1 MTNAHPRLNLGEPQT
16 GEKKPYPAGKMPV
29 GMSPVMA
36 QYWETKQQYPA
47 CLLFFRMGDF
57 YEMFFEDAVVAAKA
71 LDIALTKR
79 GKQEGE
85 EIPMCGVPAHTYE
98 TYLARLIQKGF
109 KVAVCEQMEDPE
121 TAKKRGARGPLRRD
135 VVRVVT
141 AGTLTEEGL
150 LDARQNNFLVALSPL
165 ARKVI
170 GVGAIDLS
178 TGVFLIEE
186 TSPDGL
192 ASLLARLNPAEIVL
206 PDRLLEEPALYETF
220 GAWKKKLSPLPQAR
234 FDGQNNRR
242 RLEEVYQVQTLEAF
256 GNFTQSE
263 IQAAGALIDY
273 IHITQ
278 KSALKMIER
287 PRKISSQAILM
298 IDPATRRSLEMEVT
312 LSGSRQGTLL
322 STIDETLT
330 AAGSRLLSLRLN
342 APLTNSTAIAQRLDM
357 VTFFVEAPEV
367 RGQVR
372 NALKSCPDME
382 RALSRINLGRGSP
395 RDLAALRDGLKQ
407 SEIIQSILTPHNM
420 PAPLSRE
427 CTHLNGHVTL
437 RERLSRALAENLPFQ
452 ARDGGFIAA
461 GYHEGLD
468 TYRTLR
474 DDSFGLTRKL
484 QEEYIAKTG
493 IHTLKIRHNHVIGYH
508 VDISPSHAQKLA
520 LAQGEGTEEFI
531 HRQTLG
537 SSVRYTTVALSDLE
551 RRIEAAAHQAL
562 ALELQLFADL
572 IGEAQGRAPEILR
585 TCRALASIDVASALA
600 ELGSRE
606 GYARPCVDDSLIFDV
621 RGGRHP
627 VVEAALKAGNDTPFV
642 ANGCL
647 MDDATQL
654 ILMTGPNMA
663 GKSTYLRQNAV
674 IILLAQMGSYVPAA
688 SAHIGVVDR
697 IFSRVGAADD
707 LAAGRSTFMVEM
719 VETAAILHQATVRS
733 FVILDEIGR
742 GTATFDGLSIAW
754 AVVESLCQVNK
765 CRALF
770 ATHYHELTQLTQTLP
785 MMVCSTMRIKEW
797 NGDVIFLHEVIPGYA
812 DKSYGIH
819 VAALAGL
826 PALAVERAHHVLRAL
841 EGKQKEMPVI
851 PEMAASPP
859 LPSAAIVSGM
869 PSSLAPS
876 PVEEALRALALDD
889 LSPRQALDELYR
901 LKEMAKK

>member
-1 MTNAHPRLNLGEPQT
+1 MTNAQSLLNFGEPEVL
-16 GEKKPYPAGKMPV
+16 EKSQAPAGL
-29 GMSPVMA
+29 SPAMA
-36 QYWETKQQYPA
+36 QYWEVKQQYPT
-47 CLLFFRMGDF
+47 CLVFFRMGDF
-57 YEMFFEDAVVAAKA
+57 YEMFFDDAIAAAKA

-98 TYLARLIQKGF
+98 IYLAKLIQKGF
-109 KVAVCEQMEDPE
+109 KVAVCEQMEDPAA
-121 TAKKRGARGPLRRD
+121 AKKRGSKGPLRRD

-150 LDARQNNFLVALSPL
+150 LDARQNNFLVALSPIMKN
-165 ARKVI
+165 AI

-186 TSPDGL
+186 TTVDGL

-220 GAWKKKLSPLPQAR
+220 GSWKKKLSPLPQAR
-234 FDGQNNRR
+234 FDGDNNRR

-256 GNFTQSE
+256 GNFTMNE
-263 IQAAGALIDY
+263 IRAAGALVDY

-287 PRKISSQAILM
+287 PRKISSQGILI
-298 IDPATRRSLEMEVT
+298 IDPPTRRSLELEVT
-312 LSGSRQGTLL
+312 LSGQRQGTLL
-322 STIDETLT
+322 STIDQTMT
-330 AAGSRLLSLRLN
+330 AAGSRLLSLRLS
-342 APLTNSTAIAQRLDM
+342 APLTNAAAIAQRLDM
-357 VTFFVEAPEV
+357 VTFFVEAPNV
-367 RGQVR
+367 KDQVR

-395 RDLAALRDGLKQ
+395 RDLAALRDGLRQAEK
-407 SEIIQSILTPHNM
+407 IQGILSLQKM
-420 PAPLSRE
+420 PEPIARE
-427 CTHLNGHVTL
+427 NERLGGHATVL
-437 RERLSRALAENLPFQ
+437 DRLSRALADSLPPY

-461 GYHEGLD
+461 NYHEGLD

-474 DDSFGLTRKL
+474 DDSFSLTQKL
-484 QEEYIAKTG
+484 QSDYIAKTG
-493 IHTLKIRHNHVIGYH
+493 INTLKIRHNNVIGYH
-508 VDISPSHAQKLA
+508 IDIGPSHAQKMS
-520 LAQGEGTEEFI
+520 EEFI

-537 SSVRYTTVALSDLE
+537 SSIRYTTTALVELE
-551 RRIEAAAHQAL
+551 RQIEAAAHQAL

-572 IGEAQGRAPEILR
+572 IGEVQGRASEILQ
-585 TCRALASIDVASALA
+585 TCRSLASLDVAAALA
-600 ELGSRE
+600 ELAITE
-606 GYARPCVDDSLIFDV
+606 NYVRPIVDDSVMFDV
-621 RGGRHP
+621 KGGRHP
-627 VVEAALKAGNDTPFV
+627 VVETALKGAGDAPFV

-647 MDDATQL
+647 MDDQKKL

-663 GKSTYLRQNAV
+663 GKSTFLRQNAV
-674 IILLAQMGSYVPAA
+674 IILLAQMGAYVPAA
-688 SAHIGVVDR
+688 SAHIGIVDR

-719 VETAAILHQATVRS
+719 VETAAILHQATLRS

-770 ATHYHELTQLTQTLP
+770 ATHYHELTQLTETLP
-785 MMVCSTMRIKEW
+785 MMVCATMRIKEW
-797 NGDVIFLHEVIPGYA
+797 QGDVIFLHEVIPGCA

-826 PALAVERAHHVLRAL
+826 PDRAVERAKQVLATLEEERKDAPAIPAAVVPAVTSAL
-841 EGKQKEMPVI
+841 E
-851 PEMAASPP
+851 
-859 LPSAAIVSGM
+859 
-869 PSSLAPS
+869 PS
-876 PVEEALRALALDD
+876 PAEEALRTLSLDD

-901 LKEMAKK
+901 LKGLVG

>member
-1 MTNAHPRLNLGEPQT
+1 MANAQFLLNFDEPHVVERPL
-16 GEKKPYPAGKMPV
+16 EKSQMPG

-36 QYWETKQQYPA
+36 QYWEVKQQYPT

-57 YEMFFEDAVVAAKA
+57 YEMFFEDAVQAAKA

-109 KVAVCEQMEDPE
+109 KVAVCEQMEDPQA
-121 TAKKRGARGPLRRD
+121 AKKRGAKGPLRRD

-165 ARKVI
+165 THQKI

-178 TGVFLIEE
+178 TGVFLMEE
-186 TSPDGL
+186 TASRGL
-192 ASLLARLNPAEIVL
+192 ASLLARLNPAEIVV
-206 PDRLLEEPALYETF
+206 PDRLLEEPTLFETF

-234 FDGQNNRR
+234 FDEENSRR
-242 RLEEVYQVQTLEAF
+242 RLEQVYQVQTLEAF
-256 GNFTQSE
+256 GNFTSAE
-263 IQAAGALIDY
+263 IRAAGALIDY

-278 KSALKMIER
+278 KSALKMVER
-287 PRKISSQAILM
+287 PRKITSDAILV
-298 IDPATRRSLEMEVT
+298 IDPATRRSLELEVT

-342 APLTNSTAIAQRLDM
+342 APLTNPATIAGRLDM
-357 VTFFVEAPEV
+357 VAFFVDHGEMRKE
-367 RGQVR
+367 VR
-372 NALKSCPDME
+372 NALKACPDME

-395 RDLAALRDGLKQ
+395 RDLAALRDGLRQ
-407 SEIIQSILTPHNM
+407 SGIVQKILSAPDL
-420 PAPLSRE
+420 PDPLSRE
-427 CTHLNGHVTL
+427 SVRLGGHMAL
-437 RERLSRALAENLPFQ
+437 IDRLTRALAESLPPF

-468 TYRTLR
+468 TFRTLR
-474 DDSFGLTRKL
+474 DDSFSLTQKL
-484 QEEYIAKTG
+484 QAEYMSKTG
-493 IHTLKIRHNHVIGYH
+493 IAALKIRHNNVIGYH
-508 VDISPSHAQKLA
+508 VDIGPSHASKM
-520 LAQGEGTEEFI
+520 GEEFI

-537 SSVRYTTVALSDLE
+537 SSIRYTTVALSDLE

-562 ALELQLFADL
+562 EVELQLFADL
-572 IGEAQGRAPEILR
+572 IGEVQGRAPEILQ
-585 TCRALASIDVASALA
+585 TCRALASIDVAAALA
-600 ELGSRE
+600 ELAVRE
-606 GYARPCVDDSLIFDV
+606 KYVRPTVDDSLMFDV

-627 VVEAALKAGNDTPFV
+627 VVEAALRTASDTPFV
-642 ANGCL
+642 PNDCF
-647 MDDATQL
+647 MDDTTKL

-674 IILLAQMGSYVPAA
+674 IILLAQMGSYVPAT
-688 SAHIGVVDR
+688 SAHVGVVDR

-719 VETAAILHQATVRS
+719 VETAAILHQATARS

-754 AVVESLCQVNK
+754 AVVESLCQVNQS
-765 CRALF
+765 RALF
-770 ATHYHELTQLTQTLP
+770 ATHYHELTQLADTLP
-785 MMVCSTMRIKEW
+785 MVVCATMRIKEW
-797 NGDVIFLHEVIPGYA
+797 NGDVVFLHEVIPGCA

-826 PALAVERAHHVLRAL
+826 PEIAIARAQQVLQTLEA
-841 EGKQKEMPVI
+841 EGKDMPLI
-851 PEMAASPP
+851 PEALPMASPP
-859 LPSAAIVSGM
+859 ALA
-869 PSSLAPS
+869 APS
-876 PVEEALRALALDD
+876 PVEDALRNLALDD
-889 LSPRQALDELYR
+889 LSPRQALEELYR
-901 LKEMAKK
+901 LKGMV

>member
-1 MTNAHPRLNLGEPQT
+1 MTNAQPLLNFGEPQVI
-16 GEKKPYPAGKMPV
+16 EKTPETPKMPV

-36 QYWETKQQYPA
+36 QYWEVKQQYPT

-57 YEMFFEDAVVAAKA
+57 YEMFFDDAVRAAKA

-109 KVAVCEQMEDPE
+109 KVAVCEQMEDPQA
-121 TAKKRGARGPLRRD
+121 AKKRGAKGPLRRD

-150 LDARQNNFLVALSPL
+150 LDARQNNFLVALSPVTHQ
-165 ARKVI
+165 KI

-186 TSPDGL
+186 TAPEALG
-192 ASLLARLNPAEIVL
+192 SLLARLNPAEIVV
-206 PDRLLEEPALYETF
+206 PDRLLEEPILFETF

-234 FDGQNNRR
+234 FDEENSRR
-242 RLEEVYQVQTLEAF
+242 RLEQVYQVQTLEAF
-256 GNFTQSE
+256 GNFTSAE
-263 IQAAGALIDY
+263 IRAAGALIDY

-278 KSALKMIER
+278 KSALKMVER
-287 PRKISSQAILM
+287 PRKISSDAILV
-298 IDPATRRSLEMEVT
+298 IDPATRRSLELEVT
-312 LSGSRQGTLL
+312 LNGSRQGTLL

-342 APLTNSTAIAQRLDM
+342 APLTNPAAIAGRLDM
-357 VTFFVEAPEV
+357 VTFFVEKPEARSAV
-367 RGQVR
+367 RG
-372 NALKSCPDME
+372 ALKACPDME

-407 SEIIQSILTPHNM
+407 SGIVQEILTALDLPES
-420 PAPLSRE
+420 LSRE
-427 CTHLNGHVTL
+427 SIRLGGHMTL
-437 RERLSRALAENLPFQ
+437 IERFTRALGDSLPPY
-452 ARDGGFIAA
+452 ARDGGFIAS

-468 TYRTLR
+468 GFRTLR
-474 DDSFGLTRKL
+474 DDSFSLTQKL
-484 QEEYIAKTG
+484 QAEYMAKTG
-493 IHTLKIRHNHVIGYH
+493 IATLKIRHNNVIGYH
-508 VDISPSHAQKLA
+508 VDIGPSHATKM
-520 LAQGEGTEEFI
+520 GEEFI

-537 SSVRYTTVALSDLE
+537 SSIRYTTVALSDLE

-562 ALELQLFADL
+562 EVELQLFADL
-572 IGEAQGRAPEILR
+572 IGEAQGRAPEILQ
-585 TCRALASIDVASALA
+585 TCRALASIDVAAALA
-600 ELGSRE
+600 ELACRE
-606 GYARPCVDDSLIFDV
+606 TYVRPLVDDSLMFDV
-621 RGGRHP
+621 QGGRHP
-627 VVEAALKAGNDTPFV
+627 VVEAALRATTDTPFV

-647 MDDATQL
+647 MDDATKL

-674 IILLAQMGSYVPAA
+674 IILLAQMGSYVPAT

-719 VETAAILHQATVRS
+719 VETAAILHQATARS

-754 AVVESLCQVNK
+754 AVVESLCAVNK

-770 ATHYHELTQLTQTLP
+770 ATHYHELTQLTTTLP
-785 MMVCSTMRIKEW
+785 IMACATMRIKEW
-797 NGDVIFLHEVIPGYA
+797 NGDVIFLHEVIPGCA

-826 PALAVERAHHVLRAL
+826 PAMAVERARQVLETLEA
-841 EGKQKEMPVI
+841 EGKDTPSI
-851 PEMAASPP
+851 PEP
-859 LPSAAIVSGM
+859 LPVVDTSVVV
-869 PSSLAPS
+869 SSL
-876 PVEEALRALALDD
+876 VQDALRDLVLDD
-889 LSPRQALDELYR
+889 LSPRQALEELYR
-901 LKEMAKK
+901 LKGMV

>member
-1 MTNAHPRLNLGEPQT
+1 MTVAQPLLNLNEPEAL
-16 GEKKPYPAGKMPV
+16 EKSLSSVEKPPV
-29 GMSPVMA
+29 GMSPVMT
-36 QYWETKQQYPA
+36 QYWVVKQQYPH

-57 YEMFFEDAVVAAKA
+57 YEMFFDDAVAAAKA

-98 TYLARLIQKGF
+98 IYLAKLIQKGF
-109 KVAVCEQMEDPE
+109 KVAVCEQMEDPAA
-121 TAKKRGARGPLRRD
+121 AKKRGAKGPLLRD

-150 LDARQNNFLVALSPL
+150 LDARQNNFLVALSPVTQ
-165 ARKVI
+165 KMV

-186 TSPDGL
+186 TTMDGL

-206 PDRLLEEPALYETF
+206 PDRLLEEPSLFETF
-220 GAWKKKLSPLPQAR
+220 AAWKKKLSPLPQAR
-234 FDGQNNRR
+234 FDGDNNRR

-256 GNFTQSE
+256 GNFTTSE
-263 IQAAGALIDY
+263 IRAAGALIDY

-287 PRKISSQAILM
+287 PRKISAQSLLI
-298 IDPATRRSLEMEVT
+298 IDPATRRSLELELT
-312 LSGSRQGTLL
+312 LSGQRHGTLL

-330 AAGSRLLSLRLN
+330 AAGSRLLSLRLS
-342 APLTNSTAIAQRLDM
+342 APLTDPVAITHRLDA
-357 VTFFVEAPEV
+357 VTFFVEAIEIKNQI
-367 RGQVR
+367 RHT
-372 NALKSCPDME
+372 LKSCPDME

-395 RDLAALRDGLKQ
+395 RDLAALRDGLTKAQGIQTILAEQ
-407 SEIIQSILTPHNM
+407 SQPE
-420 PAPLSRE
+420 PL
-427 CTHLNGHVTL
+427 L
-437 RERLSRALAENLPFQ
+437 RESSRLGGHTTLIDRLNRALGENLPPH
-452 ARDGGFIAA
+452 ARDGGFIAH
-461 GYHEGLD
+461 GYHEELD

-474 DDSFGLTRKL
+474 DDSFSLTQKL
-484 QEEYIAKTG
+484 QAEYIAKTG
-493 IHTLKIRHNHVIGYH
+493 INTLKIRHNNVIGYH
-508 VDISPSHAQKLA
+508 VDIGPSHAQKMS
-520 LAQGEGTEEFI
+520 EEFI

-537 SSVRYTTVALSDLE
+537 SSIRYTTVPLSELE
-551 RRIEAAAHQAL
+551 RKIEAAAHQAL

-572 IGEAQGRAPEILR
+572 IGEVQGRAPDILQ
-585 TCRALASIDVASALA
+585 TCRALASIDVAAALA
-600 ELGSRE
+600 ELAVHE
-606 GYARPCVDDSLIFDV
+606 NYVRPIVDDSLMFSV
-621 RGGRHP
+621 KGGRHP
-627 VVEAALKAGNDTPFV
+627 VVEAALKAADDSPFV
-642 ANGCL
+642 ANDCL
-647 MDDATQL
+647 MDEERKL

-663 GKSTYLRQNAV
+663 GKSTFLRQNAV
-674 IILLAQMGSYVPAA
+674 IILLAQMGSYVPAS

-719 VETAAILHQATVRS
+719 VETAAILHQATHRS

-754 AVVESLCQVNK
+754 AVVESLCQVNQ

-770 ATHYHELTQLTQTLP
+770 ATHYHELTQLAETLP

-797 NGDVIFLHEVIPGYA
+797 NGDVIFLHEVIPGCA

-826 PALAVERAHHVLRAL
+826 PIQAVERAKQVLATL
-841 EGKQKEMPVI
+841 EQTRKDAPPI
-851 PEMAASPP
+851 PEAVVMPIPVAPETSSP
-859 LPSAAIVSGM
+859 IV
-869 PSSLAPS
+869 PS
-876 PVEEALRALALDD
+876 PVEKALQALVLDD
-889 LSPRQALDELYR
+889 ISPRQALDELYR
-901 LKEMAKK
+901 LKNLSL

>member
-1 MTNAHPRLNLGEPQT
+1 
-16 GEKKPYPAGKMPV
+16 
-29 GMSPVMA
+29 
-36 QYWETKQQYPA
+36 
-47 CLLFFRMGDF
+47 
-57 YEMFFEDAVVAAKA
+57 
-71 LDIALTKR
+71 
-79 GKQEGE
+79 
-85 EIPMCGVPAHTYE
+85 
-98 TYLARLIQKGF
+98 
-109 KVAVCEQMEDPE
+109 
-121 TAKKRGARGPLRRD
+121 
-135 VVRVVT
+135 
-141 AGTLTEEGL
+141 
-150 LDARQNNFLVALSPL
+150 
-165 ARKVI
+165 
-170 GVGAIDLS
+170 
-178 TGVFLIEE
+178 
-186 TSPDGL
+186 
-192 ASLLARLNPAEIVL
+192 
-206 PDRLLEEPALYETF
+206 
-220 GAWKKKLSPLPQAR
+220 
-234 FDGQNNRR
+234 
-242 RLEEVYQVQTLEAF
+242 
-256 GNFTQSE
+256 
-263 IQAAGALIDY
+263 
-273 IHITQ
+273 
-278 KSALKMIER
+278 
-287 PRKISSQAILM
+287 
-298 IDPATRRSLEMEVT
+298 
-312 LSGSRQGTLL
+312 
-322 STIDETLT
+322 
-330 AAGSRLLSLRLN
+330 
-342 APLTNSTAIAQRLDM
+342 
-357 VTFFVEAPEV
+357 
-367 RGQVR
+367 
-372 NALKSCPDME
+372 
-382 RALSRINLGRGSP
+382 
-395 RDLAALRDGLKQ
+395 
-407 SEIIQSILTPHNM
+407 
-420 PAPLSRE
+420 
-427 CTHLNGHVTL
+427 
-437 RERLSRALAENLPFQ
+437 LAENLPFQ

-520 LAQGEGTEEFI
+520 VSQKEGTEEFI

-572 IGEAQGRAPEILR
+572 IGVAQGRAPEILR
-585 TCRALASIDVASALA
+585 TCRALASIDVAAALA

-642 ANGCL
+642 ANDCL
-647 MDDATQL
+647 MDDATRL

-765 CRALF
+765 CRTLF

-797 NGDVIFLHEVIPGYA
+797 NGDVIFLHEVIPGCA

-826 PALAVERAHHVLRAL
+826 PALAVERAHHVLQAL

-851 PEMAASPP
+851 PEMAAFPP

-869 PSSLAPS
+869 PSSLTPS

>member
-1 MTNAHPRLNLGEPQT
+1 MTNPQPLLNFGEPQVVEVPL
-16 GEKKPYPAGKMPV
+16 EKTQAPA

-36 QYWETKQQYPA
+36 QYWEVKQQYPT

-57 YEMFFEDAVVAAKA
+57 YEMFFDDAVRAAKA

-109 KVAVCEQMEDPE
+109 KVAVCEQMEDPQA
-121 TAKKRGARGPLRRD
+121 AKKRGAKGPLRRD

-150 LDARQNNFLVALSPL
+150 LDARQNNFLVALSPITHQ
-165 ARKVI
+165 KI

-186 TSPDGL
+186 TALGGL
-192 ASLLARLNPAEIVL
+192 ASLLARLNPAEIVV
-206 PDRLLEEPALYETF
+206 PDRLLEEPTLFETF

-234 FDGQNNRR
+234 FDEENSRR
-242 RLEEVYQVQTLEAF
+242 RLEQIYQVQTLEAF
-256 GNFTQSE
+256 GDFTSAE
-263 IQAAGALIDY
+263 VRAAGALIDY

-278 KSALKMIER
+278 KSALKMVER
-287 PRKISSQAILM
+287 PRKISSDAILV
-298 IDPATRRSLEMEVT
+298 IDPATRRSLELEVT

-322 STIDETLT
+322 SAIDETLT

-342 APLTNSTAIAQRLDM
+342 APLTNPASIAGRLDM
-357 VTFFVEAPEV
+357 VTFFVEKPEV
-367 RGQVR
+367 RRAVR
-372 NALKSCPDME
+372 GALKACPDME

-407 SEIIQSILTPHNM
+407 SGIVQEILTALDLPES
-420 PAPLSRE
+420 LSRE
-427 CTHLNGHVTL
+427 GVRLGGHRTL
-437 RERLSRALAENLPFQ
+437 IERFVRALGDSLPPY
-452 ARDGGFIAA
+452 ARDGGFIAP

-468 TYRTLR
+468 GFRSLR
-474 DDSFGLTRKL
+474 DDSFSLTQKL
-484 QEEYIAKTG
+484 QAEYMSKTG
-493 IHTLKIRHNHVIGYH
+493 IATLKIRHNNVIGYH
-508 VDISPSHAQKLA
+508 VDIGPSHASKM
-520 LAQGEGTEEFI
+520 GEEFI

-537 SSVRYTTVALSDLE
+537 SSIRYTTVALSELE
-551 RRIEAAAHQAL
+551 RRIESAAHQAL
-562 ALELQLFADL
+562 EVELQLFEDL
-572 IGEAQGRAPEILR
+572 IGEAQGRAPEILQ
-585 TCRALASIDVASALA
+585 TCRALASIDVAAALA
-600 ELGSRE
+600 ELATRE
-606 GYARPCVDDSLIFDV
+606 NYVCPIVDDSLMFDV
-621 RGGRHP
+621 QGGRHP
-627 VVEAALKAGNDTPFV
+627 VVEAALRATTDTPFV

-647 MDDATQL
+647 MDEATKL
-654 ILMTGPNMA
+654 VLMTGPNMA

-674 IILLAQMGSYVPAA
+674 IILLAQMGSYVPAT

-719 VETAAILHQATVRS
+719 VETAAILHQATARS

-770 ATHYHELTQLTQTLP
+770 ATHYHELTQLTTTLP
-785 MMVCSTMRIKEW
+785 MMACATMRIKEW
-797 NGDVIFLHEVIPGYA
+797 NGDVVFLHEVISGCA

-826 PALAVERAHHVLRAL
+826 PTMAVERARQVLQTL
-841 EGKQKEMPVI
+841 EADGKDTPPI
-851 PEMAASPP
+851 PDPLVAAASVI
-859 LPSAAIVSGM
+859 S
-869 PSSLAPS
+869 S
-876 PVEEALRALALDD
+876 PVQDALRDLILDD
-889 LSPRQALDELYR
+889 LSPRQALEELYR
-901 LKEMAKK
+901 LKGMV